1 MKIYRAHKLLVLIAF
16 ILIGLLSF
24 GQEDFDFKKFE
35 SFSLK
40 DTIYIDLNG
49 NNIMEKV
56 YIKEI
61 ECRKLFIREE
71 GSKPIFFGCG
81 NKDGLDLLSEV
92 EWVDQWCIVFDKQ
105 VKEVLFKEDGDIDK
119 DTLFNLERPSIYIGK
134 KEAGGGIIT
143 YKEGELY
150 WIHQA
155 D

>member
-1 MKIYRAHKLLVLIAF
+1 MKIHRAHKLLVLIAF
-16 ILIGLLSF
+16 VLIGLLSF

-56 YIKEI
+56 YIKES

-134 KEAGGGIIT
+134 KETGGGIIT